1 MATDVHPEWREGPGL
16 AGRLL
21 LGVLRL
27 IGHTVRLVAFSVL
40 MLLAPV
46 IRVVL
51 AIAALGIPLVCLV
64 QLGEPH
70 RHPFP
75 YAQGITIAVICAVL
89 YVLLDRLL
97 IALAPEGTKPNL

>member
-1 MATDVHPEWREGPGL
+1 MATDGQREWGQGPGF
-16 AGRLL
+16 AGRILR
-21 LGVLRL
+21 GALRL
-27 IGHTVRLVAFSVL
+27 FGHTLRLAAFSVL
-40 MLLAPV
+40 ILLAPF
-46 IRVVL
+46 IRIVL

-75 YAQGITIAVICAVL
+75 YAQGITIAIICAVL

-97 IALAPEGTKPNL
+97 IALAPEGTKPKV